1 MATDRDRSIESL
13 LRRRGIEAPQSMDQ
27 CVDAES
33 LAAWMEGGLTA
44 EARAAVEQH
53 AAGCVRCQALL
64 ASMARTEIDV
74 ESKPWWR
81 SLTAKW
87 LVPVAAVAT
96 ALVVWISVGQ
106 ERAPLPAPQ
115 PSSAAASRSASP
127 PEPAAVAPSAAPA
140 VPPSASADAFA
151 DKPARQL
158 AQTDPDARARQELDK
173 LERRR
178 QDDSRAATEQQKPA
192 ATANAVAGG
201 IEGGIAASPRAQ
213 GQTGADAAARSA
225 APSPPPALPVPAP
238 GPPLSGLQAPVA
250 PPPPPSATATTA
262 EAKRAAP
269 AGIAETVTI
278 AREAPKELA
287 AGAGGGAGG
296 GRGGGGGGV
305 NGIEIRSPDP
315 TYRWRILPATSIQRS
330 TDGGTTWASVDP
342 LTSATRGNSGAT
354 TVLTG
359 GSSPS
364 RDVCWLVGRAGVV
377 LLSTNGATWQR
388 RPFPETADLTSVR
401 ASSATNAVVMT
412 ADGRQFLTIDG
423 GATWSAVK

>member
-13 LRRRGIEAPQSMDQ
+13 LRRREIEASQSTDQ

-44 EARAAVEQH
+44 EARATVEKH

-64 ASMARTEIDV
+64 ASMARTQVDV
-74 ESKPWWR
+74 EPKPWWR
-81 SLTAKW
+81 SLSAKW

-106 ERAPLPAPQ
+106 ERAQAPQ
-115 PSSAAASRSASP
+115 PSSVTASRSASP

-140 VPPSASADAFA
+140 VPPSASTDAFA
-151 DKPARQL
+151 DKRASQG
-158 AQTDPDARARQELDK
+158 AQTDPDGRARQELDK

-178 QDDSRAATEQQKPA
+178 QDNSRAATELPKPA
-192 ATANAVAGG
+192 APANAVAGG
-201 IEGGIAASPRAQ
+201 IEGGIAASPHPQ
-213 GQTGADAAARSA
+213 GQTAVDTAARSP
-225 APSPPPALPVPAP
+225 APSQPPASPVPPP
-238 GPPLSGLQAPVA
+238 GPPLSGLQAPA
-250 PPPPPSATATTA
+250 AAPPPPSATATA
-262 EAKRAAP
+262 AGAKQAAP
-269 AGIAETVTI
+269 AGLAETVTM
-278 AREAPKELA
+278 AREAPRELA
-287 AGAGGGAGG
+287 AGGGGGGG
-296 GRGGGGGGV
+296 GRGGGI

-315 TYRWRILPATSIQRS
+315 TYRWRILPATGIQRT

-342 LTSATRGNSGAT
+342 ITAAAGANTGAT
-354 TVLTG
+354 PVLIA

-412 ADGRQFLTIDG
+412 ADGRQFLTVDG

>member
-13 LRRRGIEAPQSMDQ
+13 LRRREIETPQSTDQ

-44 EARAAVEQH
+44 SARAAAEQH

-64 ASMARTEIDV
+64 ASMARTEVDV
-74 ESKPWWR
+74 PLTPWWR

-87 LVPVAAVAT
+87 LVPIAAVAT

-106 ERAPLPAPQ
+106 QYRAVPAPQ
-115 PSSAAASRSASP
+115 PSSTAASP
-127 PEPAAVAPSAAPA
+127 PANIAEPAPAAPSSAPA
-140 VPPSASADAFA
+140 VPPRASADALE
-151 DKPARQL
+151 DRRARQL
-158 AQTDPDARARQELDK
+158 KQTEKPDAERRQELDK

-178 QDDSRAATEQQKPA
+178 ADDRRATVEQSKPPVA
-192 ATANAVAGG
+192 ADAVAGG
-201 IEGGIAASPRAQ
+201 IAAPPRPQ
-213 GQTGADAAARSA
+213 GQTTDSAFRSA
-225 APSPPPALPVPAP
+225 SPSQPSAAPVPAP
-238 GPPLSGLQAPVA
+238 GPPLSGLQAPAA
-250 PPPPPSATATTA
+250 PPPPTATP
-262 EAKRAAP
+262 AP
-269 AGIAETVTI
+269 ADARGTAAGGLAESVSV
-278 AREAPKELA
+278 RQEAAKELA
-287 AGAGGGAGG
+287 AARGGAGG
-296 GRGGGGGGV
+296 GGGRAESAI

-315 TYRWRILPATSIQRS
+315 TYRWSIRPPAGILRS

-342 LTSATRGNSGAT
+342 VAATLATRANTGAPP
-354 TVLTG
+354 VLIA

-364 RDVCWLVGRAGVV
+364 RDVCWIVGRAGVV

-401 ASSATNAVVMT
+401 ASSATSAVVMT
-412 ADGRQFLTIDG
+412 ADGRQFVTIDG